1 VCLPPATLI
10 FGAYLWQLCTSWIT
24 VHLQSSGSHFLENYR
39 EDKAFAL
46 VSEVEK
52 SSPPKT
58 GKMWLGLG
66 LLIAMIA
73 TQVCVWRSG
82 FECLFR
88 DSATADMDGCHPN
101 ITFQRAK
108 LAQ

>member
-58 GKMWLGLG
+58 EKMWIATGLG
-66 LLIAMIA
+66 LCMIA
-73 TQVCVWRSG
+73 TQVNALIRV
-82 FECLFR
+82 LF
-88 DSATADMDGCHPN
+88 SLGLYMIVTQVNA
-101 ITFQRAK
+101 
-108 LAQ
+108 

>member
-1 VCLPPATLI
+1 MPPATLI

-73 TQVCVWRSG
+73 TQVRVSTNAVSCIVS
-82 FECLFR
+82 E
-88 DSATADMDGCHPN
+88 
-101 ITFQRAK
+101 
-108 LAQ
+108 